1 MKQYTKYMISLVDKC
16 REEHE
21 IRRRI
26 SILEFI
32 NSLLPVETKLKIPS
46 LITNTCV
53 DNLLSSLEARLL
65 PPIYGRL

>member
-1 MKQYTKYMISLVDKC
+1 MKQNTKYMISLVDKC

-21 IRRRI
+21 IRQRI

-32 NSLLPVETKLKIPS
+32 NSLLPMEAKLKIPS
-46 LITNTCV
+46 LITNTCI
-53 DNLLSSLEARLL
+53 DNLLSALEARLL